1 MCVSGAEG
9 GGGGGGEGH
18 RQNLNSAPLLCCQ
31 SLLYSNHSALGGRW
45 LLAKSKFFKSSTIK
59 STQKFFSSK
68 TLPWIIWCQPN
79 ANPRSSLL
87 LLPNSQQPPTPSTQV
102 SISLQRRSKDC
113 WRVSSLSCQ
122 ITPSGL
128 AAPLISSEAGQIIS
142 APTKLNPYPAAAT
155 DCTALR
161 ITASTASTVYHGGQ
175 DWLELASALWV

>member
-1 MCVSGAEG
+1 MEDGCL
-9 GGGGGGEGH
+9 
-18 RQNLNSAPLLCCQ
+18 QNPC
-31 SLLYSNHSALGGRW
+31 
-45 LLAKSKFFKSSTIK
+45 FFNLPQ

-68 TLPWIIWCQPN
+68 TLLRIIWCQPN

-87 LLPNSQQPPTPSTQV
+87 LLPNPQQPPTPSTALQV
-102 SISLQRRSKDC
+102 SISLQQRSKDC

-161 ITASTASTVYHGGQ
+161 QYSEYSFPWRTGLTRVSICAVCLSLLQHCRRDFIGRKGQ
-175 DWLELASALWV
+175 ICSVLYRN